1 MGKLVQIPFEI
12 EGVNKTLFLWAL
24 ESKIMKQFLNEDNLL
39 QELLQK
45 ILGKNEEQRE
55 LASLTF
61 YQHIWS
67 KYPEFGANLLINLL
81 PDFEHDRVFYDNYRD
96 HTTHMVKCF
105 LLGVYFYENCQVFN
119 EKEHNSELF
128 LKTWTLA
135 VLYHDIGYIF
145 ENELVNPQSKHLERI
160 LKLINKSLFAPLAN
174 VPYFSQYITE
184 VRERNWID
192 KYRIYTGNIHEI
204 SEFERED
211 FFEIFS
217 EFSQITKLGT
227 TPETNGIYKYYQYA
241 HSEKTKDGRSGFRDH
256 GICSALIFQK
266 LWNCYKDYLIDISYK
281 DEILNDLDQEVQR
294 WIKRFR
300 EEVPQNSE
308 LIRLALGA
316 IALHNVSKDLWDE
329 ANAYVLNL
337 DLRSFSISLKK
348 KNLFYAFL
356 LRLCDEIQ
364 MWDRMHYR
372 KPQASDKNLY
382 GSDLNIQATK
392 SGIYISFEEDGR
404 FRHPENE
411 DTSRYNILINTLG
424 KYLEPGELKHILLCR
439 MPEELDSEDNLG
451 EMSKPPVVD
460 LKINNPHKS
469 IEELQPWVVGAV
481 NIDEDIHFSSY
492 YLRQSMKK
500 NLPDMFKE
508 FGYDHIIAIY
518 EDFNETYYIPL
529 KECENVSNN
538 LIKQALRNPLFLES
552 IIDETTK
559 LINELKSVF
568 DFEPNRDMFLQMS
581 DSSLLN
587 YYQKHDD
594 VHTRLYV
601 YSRIP
606 EALDRG
612 VSTFT
617 NYLKSYLKG
626 RSPELQD
633 GKKLNEVFEILTY
646 PENISL
652 SGMEILELNQ
662 LIIDIK
668 AIEKNSQ
675 YRAFSGRG
683 KRTLVRMNYETQSKI
698 ENFANKWAFWGYH
711 GYGHRAIRDF
721 NYFVEKLKIEI
732 DNPDITVLQKKLVD
746 AAQRAAAERIIS
758 FSTYN
763 IDENHQLLFRAF
775 SKIGTIKILRRYY
788 QLRNFF
794 YLDNLIFAIARR
806 YKVSEDCIRCLLPN
820 EVISL
825 LNGNV
830 EVLTRGKE
838 RAYSH
843 VFAVSFSDSGE
854 TFATGN
860 AAKNLYDKM
869 KKLTSVNTLN
879 AGQLKGDTASLG
891 RYKGTCRIVT
901 RTDEVIFEKGDI
913 FVGVDADP
921 DLFDQLKIAGAVLT
935 ESGGL
940 TCHAAIVCRELK
952 IPCIV
957 RINGLM
963 DGVKDGDILDVDAD
977 NGLVTISTSISKN
990 IIRSLH
996 AKEFSG
1002 DSTTIGKKAFA
1013 LMQMKANNFLVPDFF
1028 CIPYSVLKKVFN
1040 NIDMDNMGQESQA
1053 LILEIKQAV
1062 KELGGPLFAIRSS
1075 TSAEDLDNFSGAGQE
1090 ITELRVA
1097 KDNVIN
1103 TIMRLVSENESDLKN
1118 GSIIVQKM
1126 IMGDLS
1132 GVIFTQNPIK
1142 NTNSMLIEAVPG
1154 GNEYLTSGKVSPA
1167 MYTCDSSSFEFV
1179 EDNGD
1184 FWKGLLSETVL
1195 EKLKET
1201 AQKLE
1206 KLFSAPQDIEWT
1218 ILKDRLYIL
1227 QSRNITG
1234 QEQVDGALIRSHKG
1248 KVSRN
1253 ILSIYQVY
1261 GLPINLQMHMLRV
1274 TAVAMWILERWIGDD
1289 LNRKEIEETLLLH
1302 DIGNLVKVP
1311 EEKFESL
1318 FPDTYP
1324 IESFQYWRN
1333 IRESII
1339 KRYGKT
1345 DTEATL
1351 NIVKEINVSESI
1363 IHMIEKKQFV
1373 NNKETYL
1380 SQDFAIKICAY
1391 ADQRVSPNGVLSL
1404 ENRLNEAIIRY
1415 RGVENA
1421 SVNSPNR
1428 EALIEYAKKIEE
1440 QIFKFVHGKPED
1452 ITDAAIQNYIEELKL
1467 FNFS

>member
-1 MGKLVQIPFEI
+1 MGKLAQIPLEI
-12 EGVNKTLFLWAL
+12 DGVNQTLFSWAS
-24 ESKIMKQFLNEDNLL
+24 ESRFMKQFLNEDSPL

-105 LLGVYFYENCQVFN
+105 LLGVYFYENCVTFN
-119 EKEHNSELF
+119 EKEPDSELF
-128 LKTWTLA
+128 LKTWTLT

-145 ENELVNPQSKHLERI
+145 ENELVNPKSNYLGKI
-160 LKLINKSLFAPLAN
+160 LDLINKSLFAPLAN
-174 VPYFSQYITE
+174 VPYFNQDITE
-184 VRERNWID
+184 VRERGWID

-204 SEFERED
+204 SEFGH
-211 FFEIFS
+211 
-217 EFSQITKLGT
+217 ITKLSNN
-227 TPETNGIYKYYQYA
+227 PDTNGIYKYYQYA
-241 HSEKTKDGRSGFRDH
+241 HSEKTKDGRPGFRDH
-256 GICSALIFQK
+256 GICSALIFQR
-266 LWNCYKDYLIDISYK
+266 LWNYYKDYLIDISK
-281 DEILNDLDQEVQR
+281 NEDILGNLKLDDQR
-294 WIKRFR
+294 WIKRFC
-300 EEVPQNSE
+300 EEIHQNSE
-308 LIRLALGA
+308 VIRLALGA
-316 IALHNVSKDLWDE
+316 IALHNISKDLWDQD
-329 ANAYVLNL
+329 NAYVLNL

-348 KNLFYAFL
+348 KNLFYAYL
-356 LRLCDEIQ
+356 LRFCDEVQ
-364 MWDRMHYR
+364 MWDRMRYR
-372 KPQASDKNLY
+372 KPQASDKNIY
-382 GSDLNIQATK
+382 GGDLDIQATK
-392 SGIYISFEEDGR
+392 NGIYISFKEDGR
-404 FRHPENE
+404 FHHPEN
-411 DTSRYNILINTLG
+411 DDSSCYNILLNALG
-424 KYLEPGELKHILLCR
+424 KYLEPNELKHILLCGS
-439 MPEELDSEDNLG
+439 PEELPSKGSLG
-451 EMSKPPVVD
+451 EVSKLPAVD
-460 LKINNPHKS
+460 LNISNPHKS
-469 IEELQPWVVGAV
+469 IEDLQPWVVGAV
-481 NIDEDIHFSSY
+481 NIDEDVHFSSY

-500 NLPDMFKE
+500 NLPERFKA
-508 FGYDHIIAIY
+508 FGYDNIIAIY

-529 KECENVSNN
+529 QECENVSNN
-538 LIKQALRNPLFLES
+538 LIKQALHNPLFLES
-552 IIDETTK
+552 IIDETTR
-559 LINELKSVF
+559 LINELKDVF

-581 DSSLLN
+581 DSNLLS
-587 YYQKHDD
+587 YYQKHDE
-594 VHTRLYV
+594 VHTRLYA

-617 NYLKSYLKG
+617 NYLKSYLKE
-626 RSPELQD
+626 RAPELQD
-633 GKKLNEVFEILTY
+633 EKKLNEVFEILTY

-652 SGMEILELNQ
+652 SGLEILELYQ

-668 AIEKNSQ
+668 EIEKNSQ
-675 YRAFSGRG
+675 YRVFSGRG
-683 KRTLVRMNYETQSKI
+683 TRTLVRMNYETQNKI

-711 GYGHRAIRDF
+711 GYGHRVIRDF

-732 DNPDITVLQKKLVD
+732 DNPDITALQKKLVV
-746 AAQRAAAERIIS
+746 AAQRAASERIIN

-775 SKIGTIKILRRYY
+775 SKIGTVKILRRYY

-794 YLDNLIFAIARR
+794 YLDNLIFAIAKK

-820 EVISL
+820 EIIRL

-830 EVLTRGKE
+830 EVLTDGKD

-843 VFAVSFSDSGE
+843 VFAVSFSNVGE
-854 TFATGN
+854 TFITGN
-860 AAKNLYDKM
+860 SAKNLYDKM
-869 KKLTSVNTLN
+869 KKLTTVNTLN

-901 RTDEVIFEKGDI
+901 RNDEIIFEKGDI

-963 DGVKDGDILDVDAD
+963 DSVKDGDILDIDAD

-990 IIRSLH
+990 IIKSLH
-996 AKEFSG
+996 AKEFEG
-1002 DSTTIGKKAFA
+1002 DGTTIGKKAFA
-1013 LMQMKANNFLVPDFF
+1013 LMQMKANKFLVPDFF

-1040 NIDMDNMGQESQA
+1040 NIDLDNMGQESQA
-1053 LILEIKQAV
+1053 LILEIKNAV
-1062 KELGGPLFAIRSS
+1062 NELGGPLFAIRSS
-1075 TSAEDLDNFSGAGQE
+1075 TSTEDLDNFSGAGQE

-1097 KDNVIN
+1097 KDNVVN
-1103 TIMRLVSENESDLKN
+1103 TIMRLISENESASKN

-1142 NTNSMLIEAVPG
+1142 NTNNMLIEAVPG
-1154 GNEYLTSGKVSPA
+1154 GNEYLTSGKICPV
-1167 MYTCDSSSFEFV
+1167 MYTYDSSSFEFV
-1179 EDNGD
+1179 EENGD
-1184 FWKGLLSETVL
+1184 FWKGLLDRTVL
-1195 EKLKET
+1195 EKLRKT

-1206 KLFSAPQDIEWT
+1206 KLFCAPQDIEWT
-1218 ILKDRLYIL
+1218 ILKEKLFIL

-1234 QEQVDGALIRSHKG
+1234 KEQVDDALIRLHKG

-1274 TAVAMWILERWIGDD
+1274 TAVALWILDRWTGDN
-1289 LNRKEIEETLLLH
+1289 LNRQEIEETLLLH
-1302 DIGNLVKVP
+1302 DIGNLVKVS
-1311 EEKFESL
+1311 EDKFESL

-1324 IESFQYWRN
+1324 MESFQYWRN
-1333 IRESII
+1333 IREFII

-1351 NIVKEINVSESI
+1351 NIVKEINVREQI

-1380 SQDFAIKICAY
+1380 NKDYAIKICAY

-1415 RGVENA
+1415 RGVKNA

-1428 EALIEYAKKIEE
+1428 EALIEYARKIEE
-1440 QIFKFVHGKPED
+1440 QIFKFVDGRPED
-1452 ITDAAIQNYIEELKL
+1452 ITDAAIQDYIEELKL
-1467 FNFS
+1467 FSFS